1 MCLAHALIPV
11 CRSNKFNFTVWFQQ
25 VCTTDRNADVL
36 PAGCCEIR
44 RKQKK
49 GVGEAFLIH
58 RLFLFSVLVVLFFRP
73 YPSGEKEW
81 MHFIRWPL
89 DPGGAACGGEGVK
102 DP

>member
-44 RKQKK
+44 KK
-49 GVGEAFLIH
+49 RIIAGRESLLSSPAFLVFIVPVAM
-58 RLFLFSVLVVLFFRP
+58 FLFVLTTDRR
-73 YPSGEKEW
+73 KKN
-81 MHFIRWPL
+81 H
-89 DPGGAACGGEGVK
+89 
-102 DP
+102 